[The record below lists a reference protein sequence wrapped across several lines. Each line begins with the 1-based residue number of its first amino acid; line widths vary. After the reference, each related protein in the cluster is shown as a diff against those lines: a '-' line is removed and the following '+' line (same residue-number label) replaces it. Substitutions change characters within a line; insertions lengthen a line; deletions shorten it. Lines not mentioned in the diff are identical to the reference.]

1 MLKLI
6 IKKHDNLIVS
16 YFTLDRMIS
25 GQIYFNF
32 DSVKYRIP
40 DSNDY
45 DNDNNPH
52 SKTIL
57 ETFKNILSQ
66 NGIANHNNH
75 NNHNYFFIHNGKLL
89 NPYQPINTIP
99 LKGRVHII
107 ECFQVIRGGDALD
120 DILGAILSF
129 FDPIVKPINAIGQV
143 FIFIMQILVWLAKF
157 IYWFIFFII
166 WIFSDLLNPVKLVA
180 DFWNSILLIM
190 MSLISVLIQIPSALA
205 AVVINGIGGW
215 MQGFF
220 GWDQSNLTKRDKQS
234 RYFRNIDRSK
244 GKKCYLTNNNTVP
257 FSILLGTIICP
268 PIGVFMDMGAT
279 GWMNIFI
286 CGLLTLFFYIPG
298 LLYALLVIYS

>member
-1 MLKLI
+1 
-6 IKKHDNLIVS
+6 
-16 YFTLDRMIS
+16 MIS
-25 GQIYFNF
+25 SQIYFDFN
-32 DSVKYRIP
+32 SVKYRIP
-40 DSNDY
+40 VSDYNQSN
-45 DNDNNPH
+45 NH

-57 ETFKNILSQ
+57 ETFQNILSQ
-66 NGIANHNNH
+66 NGINKLNNH
-75 NNHNYFFIHNGKLL
+75 DFFFIYNGKLL
-89 NPYQPINTIP
+89 NPYENINTISWKAQ
-99 LKGRVHII
+99 LNII
-107 ECFQVIRGGDALD
+107 ECFLAIPGGNPLD
-120 DILGAILSF
+120 DILGAIFAF

-143 FIFIMQILVWLAKF
+143 FIFLMQILVWLAKF

-166 WIFSDLLNPVKLVA
+166 WLFSDLLNPIKLVA

-190 MSLISVLIQIPSALA
+190 MTLISTLLQIPRALA
-205 AVVINGIGGW
+205 AFVINGVGGW

-220 GWDQSNLTKRDKQS
+220 GWDQSNLTKRDKNS
-234 RYFRNIDRSK
+234 RYFKKMDRSK

-268 PIGVFMDMGAT
+268 PIGVFMDLGMT